1 MKWFSG
7 TGLAALLAL
16 GMTTGAVAAEQQYGP
31 GVTHNKPVVLLIARG
46 EATAGGEP
54 SLKIAIDKEAN
65 AIIGKLNGLGYTVE
79 VASED
84 GKNIQA
90 GGSTLKVDKKLA
102 DVQVTDYVGV
112 IIPCMSSG
120 NILSGLKIVQDMHS
134 RNLPVAAQNGGV
146 LILATAGVLKGRN
159 YSIGEGFERY
169 VKDGVFTGVG
179 VVRVGNILTSGICPN
194 AAQRTGLKDGTDEL
208 VMAFAGMLKT

>member
-16 GMTTGAVAAEQQYGP
+16 GMTTGAVAAEKQYGP
-31 GVTHNKPVVLLIARG
+31 EIKNKPVVLLIARG
-46 EATAGGEP
+46 EAPVAGET

-65 AIIGKLNGLGYTVE
+65 TIIGKLNGLGYAVE

-84 GKNIQA
+84 GKDIQA
-90 GGSTLKVDKKLA
+90 AGSTLKVDKKLA

-112 IIPCMSSG
+112 IIPCMTSG
-120 NILSGLKIVQDMHS
+120 NFKSGLKIVQDMQS

-146 LILATAGVLKGRN
+146 LVLAAAGVLKGRN

-169 VKDGVFTGVG
+169 VKDGVFKGVE
-179 VVRVGNILTSGICPN
+179 VVRDGNILTSGICPYT
-194 AAQRTGLKDGTDEL
+194 AQRTGLKDGTDEL
-208 VMAFAGMLKT
+208 VTAFASMLEE